1 MYSIC
6 QKTILHAHVTR
17 AGIASVIKQIGG
29 FATDHPPKTRLL
41 APHGKVDSVNDKR
54 PKNLD
59 LSTIRFPLPAIT
71 SILHRISGVFIFAGV
86 AVLLWLLN
94 ESLSS
99 QDGFART
106 VQWLDMP
113 PVKLLVWV
121 IVAGLLYHL
130 VAGIKH
136 LVMDMGVGETLS
148 GAQSGARLV
157 LVVSIVSIALAGVWL
172 W

>member
-1 MYSIC
+1 LYSMH
-6 QKTILHAHVTR
+6 QETILKLQITY